1 MKHKLTLI
9 TNTMDI
15 LIIVWGTWILV
26 AANQKVR
33 IKHFLYLFN
42 KKLTNGPVSMN
53 NKLQMV
59 V

>member
-1 MKHKLTLI
+1 
-9 TNTMDI
+9 MDI